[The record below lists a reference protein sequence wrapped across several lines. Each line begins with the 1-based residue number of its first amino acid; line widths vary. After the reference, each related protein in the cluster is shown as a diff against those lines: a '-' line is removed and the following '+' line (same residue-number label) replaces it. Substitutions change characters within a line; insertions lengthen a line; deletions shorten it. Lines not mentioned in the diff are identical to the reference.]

1 MMLADDFLSVWN
13 PLALKLGKGW
23 GKKQPQKL
31 WLFYLPGGGGGVNH
45 NNSGDTLFINMIYIP
60 CCVYNPIFKTSF
72 RRSEGEKNERNVK
85 LGCS

>member
-1 MMLADDFLSVWN
+1 MMLADDYLSVWN

-45 NNSGDTLFINMIYIP
+45 NNSGYLIY
-60 CCVYNPIFKTSF
+60 
-72 RRSEGEKNERNVK
+72 
-85 LGCS
+85 